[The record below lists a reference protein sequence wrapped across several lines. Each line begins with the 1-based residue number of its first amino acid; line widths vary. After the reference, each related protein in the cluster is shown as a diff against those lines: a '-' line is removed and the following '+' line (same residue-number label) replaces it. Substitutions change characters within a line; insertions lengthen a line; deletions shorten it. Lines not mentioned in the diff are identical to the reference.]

1 MQETLLDETIQSFW
15 ETVPPL
21 WGNIRAHIHA
31 YAGVTFH
38 LTVEQFHVLRLVR
51 RGARTVSALAEA
63 KKISRPAISQA
74 VEALV
79 QHGLLARAQSTSD
92 RRVMELTLT
101 TAGDDLLDAIFV
113 ETRQWMKAR
122 LAGCSADELCNIT
135 TAMLSLKKMLDLPNP
150 E

>member
-1 MQETLLDETIQSFW
+1 MQEALLDETIQSFW
-15 ETVPPL
+15 DTVPPL

-31 YAGVTFH
+31 YAGATFH

-51 RGARTVSALAEA
+51 RGARTVSALADA

-74 VEALV
+74 VETLV
-79 QHGLLARAQSTSD
+79 QRGLLARAQSTSD
-92 RRVMELTLT
+92 RRVVELALT
-101 TAGDDLLDAIFV
+101 ADANDLLDAIFV

-135 TAMLSLKKMLDLPNP
+135 AAMHALKKMLDLPNS